1 MSKPHKCDCKKS
13 EVKLA
18 DCLVWPDIVPIS
30 DATPEIVR
38 RLNPPAA
45 RLIRHEVDRVLWE
58 KMYKCLSL
66 SSWGPLPIE
75 WVRKPLTEL
84 QTLFGTGSFG
94 VLLLGA
100 EEAGTT
106 QVLQQAVETSHQD
119 VRFVLVDC
127 FFADDELSVL
137 LEVLTQLDVPFCK
150 PTFDE
155 AMHLLEACLQRQA
168 QCVVIALEH
177 AERFSTVEG
186 EVCSGARRQAL
197 IYSLLDLRHKVDL
210 HFGVVLI
217 SAFLLLENSLEKRIR
232 SRLSGAG
239 IHCTWALSDLQVLE
253 LSKTFLTI
261 PDSSDQLL
269 GSVID
274 AFNHLIHSSL
284 CATHTDVLKEISSF
298 TSTGPWNFLRFL
310 QACTSQLLRLG
321 KNFAPG
327 VRRLTSTGPLH
338 IDVEVETRCQCHE
351 SPEKRRKVS
360 TRKSTRSAPTVC
372 HHCRRETCQEA
383 PVFVASSHAVASH
396 LFPHL
401 TFNEHL
407 LLVVATQAHR
417 RGDDAFTAGSLREQM
432 ATLRQSA
439 GMAQYV
445 APSGAVDTWHR
456 AHQRLVEMGLLEPCA
471 GPEDGA
477 CWRFP
482 LWKQYIANLR
492 HYQLPTQLERLV
504 TKYALK

>member
-1 MSKPHKCDCKKS
+1 
-13 EVKLA
+13 
-18 DCLVWPDIVPIS
+18 
-30 DATPEIVR
+30 
-38 RLNPPAA
+38 
-45 RLIRHEVDRVLWE
+45 
-58 KMYKCLSL
+58 MYKCLSL